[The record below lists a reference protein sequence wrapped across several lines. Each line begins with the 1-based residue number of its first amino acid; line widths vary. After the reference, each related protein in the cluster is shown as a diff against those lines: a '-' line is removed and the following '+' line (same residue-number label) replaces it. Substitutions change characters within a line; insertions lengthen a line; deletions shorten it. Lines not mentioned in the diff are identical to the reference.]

1 MGTSGENKESHIPKK
16 PEKEDNVIIDPN
28 TLEMNKLKNENK
40 KLKDDISTLSKQIE
54 QFKLDIQP
62 EKPINSIKNNINTFC
77 QTPNILQNNNNFT
90 INNLNN
96 NSFIIF
102 KHMTGAST
110 SIMVNDSTTV
120 GEVITQLYNKMNIP
134 KEKKLSLLYNANC
147 LNYGCNE
154 QIKFKNLL
162 TKQNPN
168 EVILIVEKN

>member
-1 MGTSGENKESHIPKK
+1 MGTSGENKESHIPKI
-16 PEKEDNVIIDPN
+16 PEKEDNVIIDSN
-28 TLEMNKLKNENK
+28 TLEMNELKKENK
-40 KLKDDISTLSKQIE
+40 KLKDDISALSKQIE

-62 EKPINSIKNNINTFC
+62 ESPINSNKNVNTFC
-77 QTPNILQNNNNFT
+77 QTPNILQNNNNFS

-96 NSFIIF
+96 NFFIIF

-134 KEKKLSLLYNANC
+134 KEKKLSLIYNANC

-168 EVILIVEKN
+168 EVILVVEKN